1 MQRPGSTLSAIAVAA
16 LVAPAIVWLLDRGG
30 GPPGDPLAWAQVS
43 SCGNAILEPGE
54 QCEPPGSSSCPGLV
68 TCNANCTC
76 GPDHFVCY
84 EVKRIPFSD
93 QNVTVQDQF
102 GTMTEQV
109 RFPRR
114 LCNPTNKNQEGI
126 IDPTDHLV
134 AYGLKAP
141 RFTRQQNLTVT
152 DQFGT
157 LQLDAI
163 RPDFLMV
170 PASKDGVQQQD
181 PLDHFQCYKAKRS
194 RGAPKFAKRTVSV
207 QNQFEGPTTLQVIK
221 PMRLCAPANKN
232 GEDPTAPQHPDHL
245 ICYKVKGA
253 RIMAGEHTIAD
264 QFGTDSV
271 EVIRRE
277 ELCVPASKNQATTTT
292 TTSTTTS
299 SSAQVTT
306 TTSSTTTTSTTSST
320 TSTSTSTTT
329 TTTVY
334 GSPSR
339 AFLKPVDSL
348 LE

>member
-1 MQRPGSTLSAIAVAA
+1 MRRSGSTLPAIVGAV
-16 LVAPAIVWLLDRGG
+16 LIAPAIVWLLGRGG
-30 GPPGDPLAWAQVS
+30 GPSGDPLAWAQVS

-54 QCEPPGSSSCPGLV
+54 QCEPPGSSSCPAFV

-76 GPDHFVCY
+76 GPDHFLCY
-84 EVKRIPFSD
+84 EVKRSIFTD

-102 GTMTEQV
+102 GTMTEQA
-109 RFPRR
+109 RHPRQ
-114 LCNPTNKNQEGI
+114 LCNPTNKNGEGI
-126 IDPTDHLV
+126 IDATDHLV

-141 RFTRQQNLTVT
+141 RFTKRLNLTVS

-170 PASKDGVQQQD
+170 PAGKDGVPQQP
-181 PLDHFQCYKAKRS
+181 PLDHFQCYKVKRS
-194 RGAPKFAKRTVSV
+194 RSAPKFVKRTVTV
-207 QNQFEGPTTLQVIK
+207 INQFEPSITLQITK
-221 PMRLCAPANKN
+221 PRRLCAPASKN
-232 GEDPTAPQHPDHL
+232 GEDPTAPSHPDHL
-245 ICYKVKGA
+245 LCYKTKGA
-253 RIMAGEHTIAD
+253 RIVAGLHTIAD
-264 QFGTDSV
+264 QFGTRSV

-306 TTSSTTTTSTTSST
+306 TTSSTTTSTTSST

-329 TTTVY
+329 STTVY

-339 AFLKPVDSL
+339 AFLQPVASL

>member
-1 MQRPGSTLSAIAVAA
+1 MSEQRP
-16 LVAPAIVWLLDRGG
+16 
-30 GPPGDPLAWAQVS
+30 
-43 SCGNAILEPGE
+43 
-54 QCEPPGSSSCPGLV
+54 
-68 TCNANCTC
+68 
-76 GPDHFVCY
+76 
-84 EVKRIPFSD
+84 
-93 QNVTVQDQF
+93 
-102 GTMTEQV
+102 
-109 RFPRR
+109 FPRR
-114 LCNPTNKNQEGI
+114 FGNPTHKNGEGI
-126 IDPTDHLV
+126 IDATDHLV

-141 RFTRQQNLTVT
+141 RFTKRLNLTVS

-170 PASKDGVQQQD
+170 PASKDGVPQQD

-194 RGAPKFAKRTVSV
+194 RGAPKFTKRTVSV
-207 QNQFEGPTTLQVIK
+207 AIQFEGPTSLQVIK
-221 PMRLCAPANKN
+221 PTRLCAPANKN
-232 GEDPTAPQHPDHL
+232 VEDPTAPQHPDHL
-245 ICYKVKGA
+245 LCYKVKGA
-253 RIMAGEHTIAD
+253 RIMAGDHTIAD
-264 QFGTDSV
+264 QFGTASL

-277 ELCVPASKNQATTTT
+277 VLCVPASKNQATTTT

-306 TTSSTTTTSTTSST
+306 TTSSTTTSTTSST